1 MKKIYIL
8 AFLFCMGSQLLRA
21 QHDAM
26 YTQYMFNPLL
36 INPAYAGSADALD
49 VTVLNRNQWVGFDG
63 APRTS
68 TFSAHSPLKDN
79 RINFG
84 LTVTDDHF
92 GLSHQ
97 DKISLI
103 YAYRISFRH
112 SALFLGVQ
120 GGINMVRTNL
130 SQVATTTP
138 GDQVFYGQDERHL
151 SPEAGFGIYYKTQR
165 FYAGFSAPSL
175 YPENSIE
182 KISEHP
188 WLLTSGY
195 VFDLAGDFRLKPSIL
210 FKYIPASPLEADLN
224 LNAYYKSFGLGVS
237 YRTND
242 ALSFLAEINLNAQ
255 MKAGYAYD
263 LTLSPL
269 GTYSRGSHEIMLR
282 YTFAY
287 AVKAKNPRYF

>member
-130 SQVATTTP
+130 SP
-138 GDQVFYGQDERHL
+138 GRSG
-151 SPEAGFGIYYKTQR
+151 
-165 FYAGFSAPSL
+165 
-175 YPENSIE
+175 
-182 KISEHP
+182 
-188 WLLTSGY
+188 LL
-195 VFDLAGDFRLKPSIL
+195 
-210 FKYIPASPLEADLN
+210 
-224 LNAYYKSFGLGVS
+224 
-237 YRTND
+237 RT
-242 ALSFLAEINLNAQ
+242 
-255 MKAGYAYD
+255 G
-263 LTLSPL
+263 
-269 GTYSRGSHEIMLR
+269 
-282 YTFAY
+282 
-287 AVKAKNPRYF
+287 

>member
-1 MKKIYIL
+1 
-8 AFLFCMGSQLLRA
+8 
-21 QHDAM
+21 
-26 YTQYMFNPLL
+26 
-36 INPAYAGSADALD
+36 
-49 VTVLNRNQWVGFDG
+49 
-63 APRTS
+63 
-68 TFSAHSPLKDN
+68 
-79 RINFG
+79 
-84 LTVTDDHF
+84 
-92 GLSHQ
+92 
-97 DKISLI
+97 
-103 YAYRISFRH
+103 
-112 SALFLGVQ
+112 
-120 GGINMVRTNL
+120 
-130 SQVATTTP
+130 
-138 GDQVFYGQDERHL
+138 
-151 SPEAGFGIYYKTQR
+151 
-165 FYAGFSAPSL
+165 
-175 YPENSIE
+175 
-182 KISEHP
+182 
-188 WLLTSGY
+188 